1 MPTGVAMVA
10 EGLGV
15 SLIPELAVGAAPPG
29 VVLRPLAPRVER
41 RLSLAVRSLADAPPA
56 VRALLDTALDL
67 DRSDLGMP

>member
-41 RLSLAVRSLADAPPA
+41 RLSLAVPSLADAPPA
-56 VRALLDTALDL
+56 VHAVLDTALTL
-67 DRSDLGMP
+67 EEAVSA